1 MNNNKRKKHNLILI
15 LCVVL
20 SFLFVALTTI
30 IGRNQK
36 LLVSETSSES
46 EVSFDSSGAYDELPH
61 QAHFIS
67 AWDRCLDQLRIDSDV
82 VFLGDSITYK
92 SSFEQ
97 QFPDLV
103 ICNLGVC
110 SDTIKAMNMRVGT
123 LETLKPEKVFLMIGI
138 NSLRTNDLDECI
150 EDYKDLVNNI
160 LSRWDFDLY
169 IMSVT
174 PVAKDDLGADNASP
188 EVIASFNEAI
198 KEIAAEKDA
207 TYVDLYSE
215 LEESGYI
222 KPEFTSD
229 GLHLSDEAY
238 EVWAELIEP
247 YLD

>member
-160 LSRWDFDLY
+160 
-169 IMSVT
+169 
-174 PVAKDDLGADNASP
+174 
-188 EVIASFNEAI
+188 
-198 KEIAAEKDA
+198 
-207 TYVDLYSE
+207 
-215 LEESGYI
+215 
-222 KPEFTSD
+222 
-229 GLHLSDEAY
+229 
-238 EVWAELIEP
+238 
-247 YLD
+247 